1 MTAQEAE
8 EAMAALAEAL
18 QAASSRLDAL
28 DALILATVA
37 LDLAFDSRT
46 LAKAF
51 GAGHA
56 LVLRAIMAMSAEPA
70 LLAVTQRDARTQRC
84 FLALTSA
91 GEALVAAARPDAV
104 QQPGL

>member
-1 MTAQEAE
+1 MPV
-8 EAMAALAEAL
+8 LAEAL

-28 DALILATVA
+28 DALILAAVA
-37 LDLAFDSRT
+37 LDLALDSRT

-51 GAGHA
+51 GTGHA
-56 LVLRAIMAMSAEPA
+56 LVLRAIMGMSAEPA
-70 LLAVTQRDARTQRC
+70 LLAIAQRDARTQRC
-84 FLALTSA
+84 FLALTPA